1 MLQLTT
7 KEFDIYKNYIFEK
20 IAENFKHIGVIDT
33 DYLKTVTKIEY
44 EVSEITGLIYPSIN
58 FRDSF
63 EKLET
68 LSKIELNDK
77 PNDLLEKYKIETVK
91 VPILCIYS
99 KNKIILNPYDYIN
112 NFPDYIQKCLDTI
125 KPYSYVL
132 HFEYDDF
139 TILTN
144 GEQKEFEFIDED
156 RNSKNIYYQS
166 IIKPTVQ
173 LNYMNT
179 IVIQKI
185 KSEILLIQSNQL
197 TQPNCK
203 NWSSNI
209 TKMSK
214 ERKKKICNLQPPLK
228 TN

>member
-1 MLQLTT
+1 M
-7 KEFDIYKNYIFEK
+7 
-20 IAENFKHIGVIDT
+20 
-33 DYLKTVTKIEY
+33 
-44 EVSEITGLIYPSIN
+44 IYPSIN

-156 RNSKNIYYQS
+156 RNSKKYLLPINYKTDRSTELYEQYRNIKNQ
-166 IIKPTVQ
+166 IRNIVDTIKPIDEEK
-173 LNYMNT
+173 LHEL
-179 IVIQKI
+179 VIQHY
-185 KSEILLIQSNQL
+185 
-197 TQPNCK
+197 K
-203 NWSSNI
+203 NV
-209 TKMSK
+209 
-214 ERKKKICNLQPPLK
+214 
-228 TN
+228 

>member
-7 KEFDIYKNYIFEK
+7 KEFEIYRNYIFKK

-156 RNSKNIYYQS
+156 RNSKKYLLPINYKTDSSTELYEHYRDTKNQIRNIVDT
-166 IIKPTVQ
+166 IKPIDAAKLQ
-173 LNYMNT
+173 EL
-179 IVIQKI
+179 VIQ
-185 KSEILLIQSNQL
+185 NY
-197 TQPNCK
+197 K
-203 NWSSNI
+203 NV
-209 TKMSK
+209 
-214 ERKKKICNLQPPLK
+214 
-228 TN
+228 

>member
-7 KEFDIYKNYIFEK
+7 KEFEIYKKYIFEK
-20 IAENFKHIGVIDT
+20 IAENFKHIGVINT
-33 DYLKTVTKIEY
+33 DYLKTVTKVEY

-77 PNDLLEKYKIETVK
+77 PNDLLEKYKIETIK
-91 VPILCIYS
+91 VPMLCIYS

-125 KPYSYVL
+125 KPYSYIL

-156 RNSKNIYYQS
+156 QNSKKYLLPINYKANSSTELYEHYRDTKNQIRNIVDT
-166 IIKPTVQ
+166 IKPVDAKK
-173 LNYMNT
+173 LHDL
-179 IVIQKI
+179 VIEHYKYI
-185 KSEILLIQSNQL
+185 
-197 TQPNCK
+197 
-203 NWSSNI
+203 
-209 TKMSK
+209 
-214 ERKKKICNLQPPLK
+214 
-228 TN
+228 